1 MSATPPP
8 ISSIDGGFQGRGVG
22 VVQALQDVL
31 PRWGLE
37 AFAAVTHLGD
47 TVVLIALAI
56 LVYLA
61 YDRRDGAFVFGVL
74 LVGFT
79 VTVVAKTWFG
89 LPRPPA
95 DLQFVTES
103 GLGFPSGHALGSTVA
118 WGSLAVVMEEVSTAR
133 RRALGAGTIVA
144 TVSVS
149 RVVIGVHYLV
159 DVVVG
164 VAAGIVILIV
174 AIRWLRD
181 DPLGLFGIAAAL
193 AVVAMVLSDTA
204 VESLA
209 LLGGSVG
216 ALTGWQV
223 VEPEARPYGR
233 LGLLA
238 AGGGGLVLVG
248 ALAALEPLAALTF
261 AGAVGLTV
269 CVFLAPIAWD
279 RWHIGRATG

>member
-1 MSATPPP
+1 MSVSPPP

-22 VVQALQDVL
+22 VVQALQDEL

-47 TVVLIALAI
+47 TEVLIALAI

-61 YDRRDGAFVFGVL
+61 YDRRDGAFVLGVL

-95 DLQFVTES
+95 DLQYVTES

-118 WGSLAVVMEEVSTAR
+118 WGSLAVVLEKVSTVG

-144 TVSVS
+144 AVSIS

-164 VAAGIVILIV
+164 VAAGVVVLAV

-181 DPLGLFGIAAAL
+181 EPLGLFGIAAAL
-193 AVVAMVLSDTA
+193 AVVALVVSDTA

-223 VEPEARPYGR
+223 VEPGARPYGR
-233 LGLLA
+233 LGVVA
-238 AGGGGLVLVG
+238 TGGGGLVVVG
-248 ALAALEPLAALTF
+248 ALAALGTLAALTF
-261 AGAVGLTV
+261 AGAAVLTAG
-269 CVFLAPIAWD
+269 VFLAPTARE
-279 RWHIGRATG
+279 RWQAGGGTG